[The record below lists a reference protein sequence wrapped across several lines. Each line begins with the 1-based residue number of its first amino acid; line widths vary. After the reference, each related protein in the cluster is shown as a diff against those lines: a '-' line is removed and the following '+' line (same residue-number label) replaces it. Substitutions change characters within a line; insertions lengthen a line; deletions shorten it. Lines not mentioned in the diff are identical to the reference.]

1 MSMIEN
7 SMKQKIK
14 IGDLQRLLPLMQAF
28 TRNRQLHY
36 RTVSAKGFVGTLT
49 FIKRLSRMRHDSDL
63 SEWEPILKRRLIRML
78 HQLEGYNGHPG
89 FLERLWLIEAAD
101 SVAFNRHMTLHDIVA
116 SIVPAARQILKRLA
130 DVDGVS
136 GSLLKMPSP

>member
-1 MSMIEN
+1 
-7 SMKQKIK
+7 MKQKIR

-28 TRNRQLHY
+28 VRNRQLNY

-49 FIKRLSRMRHDSDL
+49 FVKQLSRMRHDADL

-89 FLERLWLIEAAD
+89 YLERLSMIDAPDPE
-101 SVAFNRHMTLHDIVA
+101 SIKRNMELHDAVGLI
-116 SIVPAARQILKRLA
+116 SPCARQILKRLA

-136 GSLLKMPSP
+136 GSLHKMPSQ